1 MDQPAGGFGQID
13 YGNCL
18 DENSSTFGPNHLQHI
33 LLTDPMY
40 CGAAAGGDMW
50 EEETRQSPTWNMMV
64 GLVRLAHHR
73 LIMVGAH
80 HRRRNHPI
88 IQQSGAHW
96 LTSLGDLWR
105 CKDKFRLQTSLAA
118 RQRPTLL
125 GKAKTWASRGW
136 GEESAACWWRVT
148 D

>member
-1 MDQPAGGFGQID
+1 
-13 YGNCL
+13 
-18 DENSSTFGPNHLQHI
+18 
-33 LLTDPMY
+33 MY
-40 CGAAAGGDMW
+40 CGAAVGGDMW

-105 CKDKFRLQTSLAA
+105 CKDKFRLQTSLADQAKTNLA
-118 RQRPTLL
+118 RQGKDL
-125 GKAKTWASRGW
+125 GKQGWA
-136 GEESAACWWRVT
+136 EEEAACWWRVT